1 MLLFSKEIVFIKDKH
16 MIHFST
22 KQFLATA
29 AVLFCMTIAAFA
41 DEAKKAVDHDT
52 SEKAFKV
59 MEAAYDMLAYKG
71 DYSATVTL
79 VIDKPNKPQENIQF
93 KIFERINKD
102 QMTMV
107 QLFPEADKG
116 TGYLRDGDNFWTY
129 DPISRKF
136 THSSLKDELGDSD
149 VKVDDVTN
157 DKNKWRTNFEV
168 TEFREDKLGK
178 YDVYVVSV
186 HAITSA
192 PSYENSTYYVR
203 KDVNVLLK
211 EEDFSGT
218 NRLMRTILMPKY
230 TKVPQGYVAT
240 QTIVR
245 DELNKGEQT
254 QQIVSELTFDALP
267 DKIFTKAYLEGLN

>member
-1 MLLFSKEIVFIKDKH
+1 
-16 MIHFST
+16 
-22 KQFLATA
+22 
-29 AVLFCMTIAAFA
+29 
-41 DEAKKAVDHDT
+41 
-52 SEKAFKV
+52 
-59 MEAAYDMLAYKG
+59 
-71 DYSATVTL
+71 
-79 VIDKPNKPQENIQF
+79 
-93 KIFERINKD
+93 
-102 QMTMV
+102 MV

-116 TGYLRDGDNFWTY
+116 TGYMRDGDNFWTY

-157 DKNKWRTNFEV
+157 DKNKWRTNYEV
-168 TEFREDKLGK
+168 TEFKEGKLGK
-178 YDVYVVSV
+178 YDVYIISV

-192 PSYENSTYYVR
+192 PAYENSTYYVR
-203 KDVNVLLK
+203 KDVSVLLK

-240 QTIVR
+240 QIIVR

-254 QQIVSELTFDALP
+254 QQIVSELTFDSLP